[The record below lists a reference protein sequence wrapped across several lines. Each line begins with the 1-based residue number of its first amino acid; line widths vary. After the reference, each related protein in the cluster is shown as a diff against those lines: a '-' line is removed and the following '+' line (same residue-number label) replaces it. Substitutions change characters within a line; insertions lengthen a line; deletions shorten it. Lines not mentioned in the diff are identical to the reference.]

1 MKFSLGWLKDH
12 LETSASL
19 ADITGALDRI
29 GLEVEGV
36 EDLAAALAPF
46 RTARVL
52 EAEPHPDADRLR
64 VCKVAHAGGVET
76 VVCGAPNARAG
87 MVGVFAPSGST
98 IPGNGLVLKPTKIR
112 GVPSNGMLVSERE
125 MGLSDEHD
133 GIIELAADTPVGV
146 PMVDAMGLN
155 DPVIDIAITPNR
167 PDALGVRGI
176 ARDLAAAELGSLLP
190 FEDPPVPGAF
200 PNPRAITRDFAGDE
214 PACLAFAGRTIRG
227 VTNGTSPEWM
237 QARLRGVGLRP
248 INALA
253 DITNYVMMDRNRP
266 LHAYDADRLT
276 GAIGARMGR
285 AGERFEALNGQTC
298 EVAETDCVIADEAG
312 VLGLGGIIGGMTS
325 GCTAETTTVFLESAL
340 FDRARIART
349 GRRLGLNT
357 DARYRFERGI
367 DPEFTVPGLELATR
381 LVLEICGG
389 EASEITLSGTIP
401 EEARIIQLPEGEVKR
416 LTGLE
421 LPGSLVKIILDSLG
435 FWASGRGDL
444 TVAVPSWRPDVHGAA
459 DLVEEVARIHG
470 IDEVPATPLPRE
482 PGVPKPI
489 LTAPQRRNGLA
500 RRALAA
506 RGLVEAVTWSFLPEA
521 EATLFGGGSE
531 ALKLANPISQD
542 MSDMRP
548 SLLPGL
554 IAAAQRNANMGEP
567 DAALFELGQVFTGDA
582 PEDQHTHA
590 TGLRRAGATLTGS
603 GRDWRDGGTID
614 AYDAK
619 ADAMALLAELG
630 IATDKLNVAAETPDW
645 YHPGRSGVLKLG
657 PKTVLARFGALHPR
671 VLKAMDASG
680 PMVAFEVLLDA
691 LPGQKR
697 KATRARSA
705 LDLASLQPVRRD
717 FAFVV
722 DRTVPA
728 LDIVRAAAK
737 ADQKLVTGVR
747 VFDVFE
753 GASLGEDRKSVGI
766 EVTLQPRANTL
777 TDEAIET
784 VSQGIVA
791 GVEKATG
798 AVLRG

>member
-1 MKFSLGWLKDH
+1 M
-12 LETSASL
+12 
-19 ADITGALDRI
+19 
-29 GLEVEGV
+29 
-36 EDLAAALAPF
+36 
-46 RTARVL
+46 
-52 EAEPHPDADRLR
+52 
-64 VCKVAHAGGVET
+64 
-76 VVCGAPNARAG
+76 
-87 MVGVFAPSGST
+87 
-98 IPGNGLVLKPTKIR
+98 
-112 GVPSNGMLVSERE
+112 
-125 MGLSDEHD
+125 
-133 GIIELAADTPVGV
+133 
-146 PMVDAMGLN
+146 
-155 DPVIDIAITPNR
+155 
-167 PDALGVRGI
+167 
-176 ARDLAAAELGSLLP
+176 
-190 FEDPPVPGAF
+190 
-200 PNPRAITRDFAGDE
+200 
-214 PACLAFAGRTIRG
+214 
-227 VTNGTSPEWM
+227 
-237 QARLRGVGLRP
+237 
-248 INALA
+248 
-253 DITNYVMMDRNRP
+253 
-266 LHAYDADRLT
+266 
-276 GAIGARMGR
+276 
-285 AGERFEALNGQTC
+285 
-298 EVAETDCVIADEAG
+298 
-312 VLGLGGIIGGMTS
+312 
-325 GCTAETTTVFLESAL
+325 
-340 FDRARIART
+340 
-349 GRRLGLNT
+349 
-357 DARYRFERGI
+357 
-367 DPEFTVPGLELATR
+367 
-381 LVLEICGG
+381 
-389 EASEITLSGTIP
+389 
-401 EEARIIQLPEGEVKR
+401 KR

-444 TVAVPSWRPDVHGAA
+444 MVAVPSWRPDVQGAA

-506 RGLVEAVTWSFLPEA
+506 RGLIEAVTWSFLPEA
-521 EATLFGGGSE
+521 EATLFGGGSQ

-603 GRDWRDGGTID
+603 GRDWRESGQVD
-614 AYDAK
+614 AYVAK

-630 IATDKLNVAAETPDW
+630 IAIDKLNVAAEAPDW

-657 PKTVLARFGALHPR
+657 PKTVLAHFGALHPR
-671 VLKAMDASG
+671 VLDAMDAGG

-697 KATRARSA
+697 KATRARPP
-705 LDLASLQPVRRD
+705 LDLAILQPVRRD

-722 DRTVPA
+722 DRAIPA
-728 LDIVRAAAK
+728 LDIVRAAAR

-753 GASLGEDRKSVGI
+753 GASLGADRKSVAI

-784 VSQGIVA
+784 VSQGVVA